1 MKKLSLLLF
10 SLFFLIRCAAYKQL
24 EPQPK
29 LSPLESDF
37 IELKNDKKYF
47 ELDAEKKYFIEF
59 PPAMGPNYYLVL
71 NIDQKENIHS
81 YLTDTFNDGEGR
93 IIEIPDKST
102 QPDKQSVYPVDNSV
116 QKLYWVID
124 LVKRDMQLHMTYRY
138 VEQWRFRFETRY
150 DSFQKIFSENK
161 ADSTTYARLGSPLD
175 RSDMDFAALVSRL
188 NTKTA
193 ALKQLKKELAS
204 IEAIFPP
211 QIVNTTDKAYQTYLR
226 FSEKLE
232 QELQF
237 QADFQLATRVFQA
250 AGASVPEFAGAMNS
264 FIKFFN
270 NEDHYPRTINFQVQE
285 AATAKLPQV
294 VNYYTGQLQAKRD
307 ANEITFP
314 LDHVQSML
322 KSGHLAV
329 PDAFARLIDFVHTYN
344 AKARSIQS
352 ANQTFQSIKQEVNNN
367 TSMPSNTYFGSILTR
382 LSKIK
387 YRLPRENRNEYGTFS
402 GYTCVSLQNKQ
413 IRSLRSAIDQ
423 TLQKYRQA
431 DNLIPQ
437 INAYKQ
443 QKNYSAM
450 LGLIKRNSQLPFLKQ
465 AYKNLDA
472 LSLKE
477 QKQRIKQA
485 LSANNWAAAEN
496 ALRHLKNDGNFLN
509 PSKSVPKRN
518 QLANALN
525 DSLFNRIRRLSL
537 SQANRFV
544 SAHLTATDSVEQA
557 YESAVFLP
565 VYEPTYSV
573 HGKSDLQKRNQTL
586 YKQLSA
592 LRDIEFP
599 QKAIS
604 QLYTEFIRHPDA
616 NGVLK
621 ARAVV
626 IHGRYYKGSDKQIKK
641 RVGECDPWASKWIVK
656 AKSYRKVFALPITDH
671 RNGTNEYVFRLD
683 IRIPTKAKFP
693 VYDLNIKLPKEVAKN
708 AANAQWYTKILLNKK
723 PVKNE
728 GRYTVTA
735 PVAANN
741 YEFQI
746 TPVRMLAGQDNILEV
761 HFKHK
766 SFKAFPVSVMAQKPI
781 IKKH

>member
-37 IELKNDKKYF
+37 IELKNDQKYF

-81 YLTDTFNDGEGR
+81 YLTDTFDDGEGR
-93 IIEIPDKST
+93 IVEIPDKST

-116 QKLYWVID
+116 QKLYWVVD

-150 DSFQKIFSENK
+150 DSFQKIFSENR

-175 RSDMDFAALVSRL
+175 RSDMDFAALVSGL
-188 NTKTA
+188 ETKTA

-211 QIVNTTDKAYQTYLR
+211 QIVNTTDKAYQTYVR

-237 QADFQLATRVFQA
+237 QADFRLAARVFQA
-250 AGASVPEFAGAMNS
+250 AKSPVPEFARAMDS

-270 NEDHYPRTINFQVQE
+270 NDAHYPRTIYFQVQE
-285 AATAKLPQV
+285 AATAKMPQV
-294 VNYYTGQLQAKRD
+294 VNYYTAQLQAKRD

-322 KSGHLAV
+322 KSGHLAI
-329 PDAFARLIDFVHTYN
+329 PDSFDRLINFVHAYN
-344 AKARSIQS
+344 AKAKSIQS
-352 ANQTFQSIKQEVNNN
+352 AKQTFQAIKQEVNSN

-387 YRLPRENRNEYGTFS
+387 YRLPRENRNEYGGFS
-402 GYTCVSLQNKQ
+402 GYTCVSLQNKE
-413 IRSLRSAIDQ
+413 IRALRGSIDQ

-450 LGLIKRNSQLPFLKQ
+450 LGLIKKNSHLPFLKQ

-477 QKQRIKQA
+477 QKQRIKRSLNA
-485 LSANNWAAAEN
+485 GDWAAAEN

-518 QLANALN
+518 QLAVTLN
-525 DSLFNRIRRLSL
+525 DSLFNRVRRLSL
-537 SQANRFV
+537 NRAKHFV
-544 SAHLTATDSVEQA
+544 STHLTATDSVEQA
-557 YESAVFLP
+557 YQSSAFLP

-573 HGKSDLQKRNQTL
+573 LGKNDLQKRNQKL
-586 YKQLSA
+586 YRQLNN

-604 QLYTEFIRHPDA
+604 QLYTDFIRQPDA
-616 NGVLK
+616 EGVLK

-626 IHGRYYKGSDKQIKK
+626 IHGSHYKGSDKQIKK

-656 AKSYRKVFALPITDH
+656 AKSYRKVFALPVTSR

-708 AANAQWYTKILLNKK
+708 AAHAQWYTKILLNKK

>member
-37 IELKNDKKYF
+37 IELKNDQKYF

-59 PPAMGPNYYLVL
+59 PPAMGANYYLVL

-81 YLTDTFNDGEGR
+81 YLTDTFDDGEGR
-93 IIEIPDKST
+93 IVEIPDKSD
-102 QPDKQSVYPVDNSV
+102 QPAIQSVYPVDNSV

-124 LVKRDMQLHMTYRY
+124 LVKSDMQLHMTYRY

-150 DSFQKIFSENK
+150 DSFQKTFALNK
-161 ADSTTYARLGSPLD
+161 ADSTTYARLGNPLD
-175 RSDMDFAALVSRL
+175 RSDINFSSLLSGL
-188 NTKTA
+188 QSKTT

-226 FSEKLE
+226 FSDKLDN
-232 QELQF
+232 ELQF
-237 QADFQLATRVFQA
+237 QADFRLAAQVFKGA
-250 AGASVPEFAGAMNS
+250 EASVPEFAQAMDS
-264 FIKFFN
+264 YIKFFK
-270 NEDHYPRTINFQVQE
+270 NESHYPRTIYFQAQE
-285 AATAKLPQV
+285 VATAKVPQV
-294 VNYYTGQLQAKRD
+294 VNYYTNQLQAKQD
-307 ANEITFP
+307 ANEIAYP
-314 LDHVQSML
+314 LDNVNSML
-322 KSGHLAV
+322 KSGRLAI
-329 PDAFARLIDFVHTYN
+329 PNAFAQLIDFVHTFN
-344 AKARSIQS
+344 ARYKSIQTAEQS
-352 ANQTFQSIKQEVNNN
+352 FQSIKEEVNNN

-387 YRLPRENRNEYGTFS
+387 YRLPRESRNEYGSFGS
-402 GYTCVSLQNKQ
+402 YPCVSLQNKQ
-413 IRSLRSAIDQ
+413 IRTLRSSIDR

-450 LGLIKRNSQLPFLKQ
+450 LGLIKKNSQLPFLKQ
-465 AYKNLDA
+465 AYKNVDA

-477 QKQRIKQA
+477 QKQRIKHA
-485 LSANNWAAAEN
+485 LKTNNWAAAEK

-509 PSKSVPKRN
+509 PKKSVPKRN
-518 QLANALN
+518 QLAVTLN
-525 DSLFNRIRRLSL
+525 DSLFHRIRRQSL
-537 SQANRFV
+537 NRAKQFV
-544 SAHLTATDSVEQA
+544 NAHLSTTDSVEQA
-557 YESAVFLP
+557 YTNPAFLP

-573 HGKSDLQKRNQTL
+573 LGNNDARKRNQKLSMTL
-586 YKQLSA
+586 SN
-592 LRDIEFP
+592 LRDVKFP

-604 QLYTEFIRHPDA
+604 QLYDQFIQYPNAD
-616 NGVLK
+616 GVLK

-626 IHGRYYKGSDKQIKK
+626 IHGKHYKGKDKQIRK

-656 AKSYRKVFALPITDH
+656 AKSYRKVFALPVTD
-671 RNGTNEYVFRLD
+671 RPSGTNEYVFRLN